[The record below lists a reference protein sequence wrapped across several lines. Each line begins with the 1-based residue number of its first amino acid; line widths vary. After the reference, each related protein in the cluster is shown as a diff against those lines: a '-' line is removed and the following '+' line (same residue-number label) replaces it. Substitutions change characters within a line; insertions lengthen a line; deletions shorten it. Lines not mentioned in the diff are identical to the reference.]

1 MKWPRVTPATYP
13 PFLWMNYFWQQRKGG
28 KCEMPHCDSHAYES
42 LRWPR
47 PSSGWCPCHSST
59 LCIFV
64 TLGREGGKKNKK
76 QQLVMFSHESPR
88 MFVNRGWGS
97 DWFFLNPPAGEGR
110 KNIPRVICGGGRR
123 GPVID
128 NACYLTQHTDLLLT
142 RTGLYLQHQCHHVTT
157 VHDKGPPLWP
167 KRGVGN
173 STYNMQQHWIRPMDL
188 CSSLDLRNTRQVTSL
203 LYWTKVLLQH
213 AWMFVSLLQM
223 VCRTILLCLM
233 LLIHRW

>member
-1 MKWPRVTPATYP
+1 
-13 PFLWMNYFWQQRKGG
+13 
-28 KCEMPHCDSHAYES
+28 
-42 LRWPR
+42 
-47 PSSGWCPCHSST
+47 
-59 LCIFV
+59 
-64 TLGREGGKKNKK
+64 
-76 QQLVMFSHESPR
+76 MFSHESPR